1 MSAKIAEEEIVWT
14 PQMPDRRKNDRRGN
28 AREFH
33 PNGKAM
39 SIENQNTISDRRHCN
54 DRRKTVS
61 VTITGRAMDVEEARR
76 P

>member
-1 MSAKIAEEEIVWT
+1 MSETPNNEQIVWT

-28 AREFH
+28 ARDFH
-33 PNGKAM
+33 TNGKTL
-39 SIENQNTISDRRHCN
+39 NISNLNNLDERRKGT

-61 VTITGRAMDVEEARR
+61 VTITGRAMDVDELS